1 MTRVTFPK
9 GFLWGAAT
17 SSFQIEGAV
26 DEDGRGESVWDRFC
40 STPGK
45 VRGSATGAVACDH
58 YHRWREDIALMKRLG
73 LQAYRFSIAWPRIF
87 PQGTGEVNQRG
98 LDFYRQLV
106 DELLAN
112 DIEPFVTLYHWDLP
126 QALEDSGGW
135 ASRSTAEA
143 FVQYADAVS
152 RALGDRVES
161 WITHNEPWCASML
174 GYQQGLHAP
183 GIRHWPTALR
193 ASHHLLLSHGLAAQA
208 LRANGRHPEVGI
220 SLNLTP
226 AVPASPSSAD
236 ERACRH
242 FDGYFNRWFL
252 DPVFGRGYPD
262 DMLSDYSEAGHLAD
276 LELDVVRPGDLE
288 AMAAPLDFLG
298 INYYNRNVVRSSDIA
313 DEHNEARTVSLA
325 PESEWTEMGWEVY
338 PEGLYDIITRVHRE
352 YAPAR
357 IYVTENGASYGTGPD
372 ATGAINDKRRVQFL
386 RDHFRAAHRSI
397 ADGAPLAGYFVWSLL
412 DNFEWER
419 GYEQRFGITW
429 VDYQTL
435 ERTPKASALWYSE
448 VIANG
453 WVE

>member
-45 VRGSATGAVACDH
+45 VRGSATGAVASDH

-161 WITHNEPWCASML
+161 
-174 GYQQGLHAP
+174 
-183 GIRHWPTALR
+183 
-193 ASHHLLLSHGLAAQA
+193 
-208 LRANGRHPEVGI
+208 
-220 SLNLTP
+220 
-226 AVPASPSSAD
+226 
-236 ERACRH
+236 
-242 FDGYFNRWFL
+242 
-252 DPVFGRGYPD
+252 
-262 DMLSDYSEAGHLAD
+262 
-276 LELDVVRPGDLE
+276 
-288 AMAAPLDFLG
+288 
-298 INYYNRNVVRSSDIA
+298 
-313 DEHNEARTVSLA
+313 
-325 PESEWTEMGWEVY
+325 
-338 PEGLYDIITRVHRE
+338 
-352 YAPAR
+352 
-357 IYVTENGASYGTGPD
+357 
-372 ATGAINDKRRVQFL
+372 
-386 RDHFRAAHRSI
+386 
-397 ADGAPLAGYFVWSLL
+397 
-412 DNFEWER
+412 
-419 GYEQRFGITW
+419 
-429 VDYQTL
+429 
-435 ERTPKASALWYSE
+435 
-448 VIANG
+448 
-453 WVE
+453 